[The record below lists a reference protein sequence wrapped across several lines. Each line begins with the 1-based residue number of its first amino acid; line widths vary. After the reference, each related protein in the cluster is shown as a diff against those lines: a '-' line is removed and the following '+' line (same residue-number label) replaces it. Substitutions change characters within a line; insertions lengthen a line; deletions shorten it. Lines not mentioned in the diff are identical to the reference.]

1 MAQKHLFRSLLYPDS
16 CASDL
21 VGEGL
26 WKVQFYGVAQVI
38 LSVIHV

>member
-16 CASDL
+16 CASDS
-21 VGEGL
+21 VGKGP

-38 LSVIHV
+38 LSVIHM